1 MEATVMD
8 TVGARLRRLREGI
21 GLSQQKIAN
30 MFETAQP
37 NINRYE
43 HNQSDAPYRILRHYA
58 DYFDVSLDY
67 ILCRTD
73 KPQGV
78 LYNYEP
84 DVLKEKM
91 AHKEDWQAFVEACF
105 DPRSP
110 MYSRLKDLV
119 MNMAAKGG
127 DEP

>member
-1 MEATVMD
+1 MD
-8 TVGARLRRLREGI
+8 TVASRLKLLREGL
-21 GLSQQKIAN
+21 GVSQKKLAE
-30 MFETAQP
+30 MFNTAQS

-43 HNQSDAPYRILRHYA
+43 NGHADAPYKILLNYA
-58 DYFDVSLDY
+58 NLFDVSMDY
-67 ILCRTD
+67 IFCRTD

-91 AHKEDWQAFVEACF
+91 SRKEDWQEFVEACF

-110 MYSRLKDLV
+110 MYSKMKELI
-119 MNMAAKGG
+119 MNMAKGG
-127 DEP
+127 DEK